1 MPHKFREDF
10 AEFVVARQS
19 QWLRT
24 AHLLSGD
31 RQFAEDI
38 VQQSLEKL
46 YVVWPKVAGV
56 GAPDA
61 YVRKMILNVYL
72 SETRRA
78 WRRRERTS
86 DDVESSA
93 VQPGSEPPDDRID
106 LIRALSSLPR
116 RQRAALILRFAEDL
130 SVAETATAMGCAE
143 GTVKAHT
150 AAGIKALRRTMDL
163 NCVGVTE

>member
-1 MPHKFREDF
+1 MREDF

-46 YVVWPKVAGV
+46 YVVWPKVVGV

-86 DDVESSA
+86 EDVA
-93 VQPGSEPPDDRID
+93 PAVVQPGSAPLDDRID
-106 LIRALSSLPR
+106 LVRALGALPR

-130 SVAETATAMGCAE
+130 SVAETAAVMGCAE

-150 AAGIKALRRTMDL
+150 AAGIKALRRSMDL
-163 NCVGVTE
+163 HCVGVTE